1 MLSERST
8 LCGIFGMFF
17 VLSLT
22 FMALGQTTPSEPDK
36 VSAAPAPS
44 QSDTVTIIQEI
55 HASETRIREEIHEL
69 DKDMAVLKAK
79 VNIIQW
85 VVTIIGAPVFIYF
98 VTLGVQKFL
107 KRGSESGV
115 SPKTVQPHLSRGSQ
129 LKSTDDTYPDYQNVK
144 EVA

>member
-1 MLSERST
+1 MLNERGT
-8 LCGIFGMFF
+8 LCGIFGILF
-17 VLSLT
+17 VLSVT
-22 FMALGQTTPSEPDK
+22 FAALGQTVPSEPDK
-36 VSAAPAPS
+36 TSVAPEPS

-55 HASETRIREEIHEL
+55 HASETRIREEIHKI

-107 KRGSESGV
+107 KRGNEW
-115 SPKTVQPHLSRGSQ
+115 KHR
-129 LKSTDDTYPDYQNVK
+129 
-144 EVA
+144 